1 MENKLQYSSPA
12 QHFEEA
18 LPLGNGTLGAMVY
31 GGYEKERVSLNHDTL
46 WSGKPRHNTRPN
58 AEAVYK
64 EAQRLTL
71 ADRLP
76 EAEKL
81 LEKEFTSD
89 FGQSYLPVGS
99 LFIETVH
106 GTSVTDYHRE
116 LDMENGV
123 VRVSYTSDGARF
135 EREAFVSHPDMCIC
149 IRLRADRPSD
159 YTVSA
164 ESPLKSD
171 ICVQENALYLTGE
184 CPVSIAPSYARDI
197 CPTVYSGEGIKFTAI
212 ISVRTRDGRILT
224 ENGRIRIFDATEVIL
239 TVCIETSF
247 LSFDRL
253 PTGDS
258 LVACKDR
265 MAAACEKTYEALF
278 LAHTAD
284 FSRYYNR
291 VKLNL
296 CAEPSSL
303 MTDERIKA
311 SAQAF
316 DAGLAELIFNF
327 GRYLVIA
334 SSREG
339 SQATNLQGIWNEEM
353 FAPWS
358 SNYTVNIN
366 TEMNYWPVLMCNLVG
381 FDQPIIDLV
390 KKISVTGARTAKDF
404 YGANG
409 YCAHHNID
417 LWGLSAPVGAQ
428 RDGCICYAFWNMS
441 AGWLCRHVWEH
452 YEYTLDR
459 EYLEKTAY
467 PLMRGAAEFFLST
480 LIPHKG
486 KYIMC
491 PATSPEN
498 TYYTEDGVK
507 TALAPYS
514 AMSQA
519 IVTDLFETVSRSAN
533 ILNEDDDFV
542 REIREKLPL
551 LNTYGINGNCS
562 LTEYDVDH
570 AEVDEKHRHTSHLYG
585 LYPGESITVE
595 ATPLLAEACRQT
607 LLRRGDVSTG
617 WSMGWRVNLWAKL
630 RDGNHALELV
640 KRQLT
645 YVDPREKRTWKGG
658 GTYPNLFDA
667 HPPFQIDGNFG
678 VCAGIAQM
686 LLQSEIG
693 KIKILPALPDAFAK
707 GSFSGLLAKGGVTV
721 SAEWENGKPTKCVL
735 LSDIAQT
742 VTVVT
747 AYGEKKVRLETGEK
761 SEIFFA

>member
-1 MENKLQYSSPA
+1 MENKLQYATPA
-12 QHFEEA
+12 RYFEEA
-18 LPLGNGTLGAMVY
+18 LPLGNGTLGATVY
-31 GGYEKERVSLNHDTL
+31 GGCERERISLNHDTL
-46 WSGKPRHNTRPN
+46 WSGKPYQKTRRN
-58 AEAVYK
+58 AEAAYR
-64 EAQRLTL
+64 EAQRLAL
-71 ADRLP
+71 AGKLP

-89 FGQSYLPVGS
+89 FGQSYLPAGNLWIDTAHDAPVK
-99 LFIETVH
+99 
-106 GTSVTDYHRE
+106 DYARE

-123 VRVSYTSDGARF
+123 ARVSYTADNVRF
-135 EREAFVSHPDMCIC
+135 EREYFVSHPDRCIC
-149 IRLRADRPSD
+149 VRLRADKPTEL
-159 YTVSA
+159 TVWA
-164 ESPLKSD
+164 ESPLKSEVRASGSRL
-171 ICVQENALYLTGE
+171 CLTGE
-184 CPVSIAPSYARDI
+184 CPVSIAPSYARDV
-197 CPTVYSGEGIKFTAI
+197 CPTVYNGEGIKLTAI
-212 ISVRTRDGRILT
+212 TDVRADGAISA
-224 ENGRIRIFDATEVIL
+224 ENGKIRVTGATETVL
-239 TVCIETSF
+239 TVCIATSF
-247 LSFDRL
+247 LSFDVM

-258 LVACKDR
+258 LG
-265 MAAACEKTYEALF
+265 ACERQTEAVRGKSYESLF
-278 LAHTAD
+278 SAHTAD

-291 VKLNL
+291 VKLDL
-296 CAEPSSL
+296 GFETPAL
-303 MTDERIKA
+303 TTDARVKA
-311 SAQAF
+311 VEKSA
-316 DAGLAELIFNF
+316 DLGLAELLFNF
-327 GRYLVIA
+327 GRYLIIS

-339 SQATNLQGIWNEEM
+339 SQAANLQGIWNEEM

-366 TEMNYWPVLMCNLVG
+366 AEMNYWPVLTCNLVG
-381 FDQPIIDLV
+381 FDMPIVDLT

-404 YGANG
+404 YGAKG

-417 LWGLSAPVGAQ
+417 LWGLSTPVGAQ
-428 RDGCICYAFWNMS
+428 RNGCICYAFWNVS

-480 LIPHKG
+480 LVPYEG

-498 TYYTEDGVK
+498 TFYFADGVK
-507 TALAPYS
+507 IALALYT

-519 IVTDLFETVSRSAN
+519 IVADLFENVSRAADVLE
-533 ILNEDDDFV
+533 IEDAFV

-551 LNTYGINGNCS
+551 LMPHGINENGS
-562 LTEYDVDH
+562 LTEFDADRP
-570 AEVDEKHRHTSHLYG
+570 ETDEKHCHTSHLYG

-595 ATPLLAEACRQT
+595 KTPALAEACRQT

-630 RDGNHALELV
+630 GDGNHALELV

-645 YVDPREKRTWKGG
+645 YVDPRERRTWKGG

-686 LLQSEIG
+686 LLQSENG
-693 KIKILPALPDAFAK
+693 KIKILPALPDAFAE
-707 GSFSGLLAKGGVTV
+707 GSVSGLLAKGGVTV
-721 SAEWENGKPTKCVL
+721 GIEWKDGKPTRCT
-735 LSDIAQT
+735 LSSGVSQS
-742 VTVVT
+742 VTLVT
-747 AYGEKKVRLETGEK
+747 AYGEKKIHLAAEKET
-761 SEIFFA
+761 SVSFS